1 MPPSNDTCTQADPNA
16 AENVP
21 VDESE
26 SVSVSSN
33 KNTNTNTPEMIRKVL
48 PIRIISKVVK
58 GFGRGSK
65 DLGIPTANLS
75 SSTEDLHCKISF
87 DALPTGIYYG
97 FARLD
102 RNKQQ
107 HDHDHENE
115 HNHENE
121 EVYKTAISIGYNPC
135 YKNTHKTIEPHLIA
149 PSDHPSRNTSACGE
163 TQFDDLYG
171 ETMRVSIVGYLRPEL
186 PFEGLDKLIEAI
198 KDDIVKTEEICG
210 RDDNDSSNSPTNI
223 NNTCTSSDEEQVISK
238 ERNWVHS
245 NSNEL

>member
-1 MPPSNDTCTQADPNA
+1 MPPSNDTGTQADPNA
-16 AENVP
+16 AEKVT
-21 VDESE
+21 VDE
-26 SVSVSSN
+26 SVSSN
-33 KNTNTNTPEMIRKVL
+33 TNTNTNTPEMIRKVL

-87 DALPTGIYYG
+87 DELPTGIYYG

-102 RNKQQ
+102 RTE
-107 HDHDHENE
+107 HDHETDGV
-115 HNHENE
+115 
-121 EVYKTAISIGYNPC
+121 VYKTAISIGYNPC

-149 PSDHPSRNTSACGE
+149 PGDHPSRNTSACGE

-210 RDDNDSSNSPTNI
+210 RDDNDDDSSNSPTNI
-223 NNTCTSSDEEQVISK
+223 HNTRTSSDEVQVISK